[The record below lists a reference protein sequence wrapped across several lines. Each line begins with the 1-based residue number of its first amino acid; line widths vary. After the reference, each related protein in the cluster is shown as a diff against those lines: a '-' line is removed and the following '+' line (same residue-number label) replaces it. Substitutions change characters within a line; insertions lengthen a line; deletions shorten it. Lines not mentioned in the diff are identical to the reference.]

1 MRTVGE
7 KVYFEARD
15 KIEVPDG
22 EVESA
27 PRYQMGKDPIPI
39 SMVDVVRL
47 ADEYFKKTLNLP
59 FSEQAGFVDIN
70 LSWTGSLSDPLWWY
84 HVRFKP
90 HERDKFV
97 DLNRWDYQ
105 LAILMNGK
113 VYPSKYISKEMVDTR
128 DLIKE
133 SGIPVLQDGKR
144 SAMHPLEKEM
154 KRLAKLPNLK

>member
-1 MRTVGE
+1 MTKLHLIIVGVLLPLSSHGLVLVDDDNSVRTVGE

-84 HVRFKP
+84 HVR
-90 HERDKFV
+90 
-97 DLNRWDYQ
+97 L
-105 LAILMNGK
+105 
-113 VYPSKYISKEMVDTR
+113 S
-128 DLIKE
+128 LIH
-133 SGIPVLQDGKR
+133 I
-144 SAMHPLEKEM
+144 
-154 KRLAKLPNLK
+154 